1 MPRLWE
7 RKPATPFRAG
17 TKSRKLWK
25 RFRSSFG
32 GMQSLQS
39 SDVLGNNAF
48 ETAINA
54 PRDASYTRGVKRQRM
69 GPGDSED
76 VDVVP
81 GRSFLETKWES
92 EAMRKRREFKAF

>member
-1 MPRLWE
+1 
-7 RKPATPFRAG
+7 
-17 TKSRKLWK
+17 
-25 RFRSSFG
+25 
-32 GMQSLQS
+32 MQSLQS

-54 PRDASYTRGVKRQRM
+54 SRDASYTRGVKRQRM

-76 VDVVP
+76 ADVVVP

-92 EAMRKRREFKAF
+92 EAMRKRREFNSFSLALGSGPVVNLQK